1 MTKHEDEELEFED
14 ELEDDDDDED
24 AVLEEDSVN
33 GRGAAAGFAMGLI
46 LGAILG
52 AGAALLLAPQRG
64 DLTRRRIRRQFRDLR
79 DEAAGH
85 VGEWRDEAR
94 RELRRQ
100 RKRLRRRRS
109 N

>member
-14 ELEDDDDDED
+14 ELEDEDED
-24 AVLEEDSVN
+24 AVLEEDSLN
-33 GRGAAAGFAMGLI
+33 GRGAAAGFAMGLV

-64 DLTRRRIRRQFRDLR
+64 DVTRRRIRRQFRDMR
-79 DEAAGH
+79 DEAAGQ

-100 RKRLRRRRS
+100 RKRRRS
-109 N
+109 S